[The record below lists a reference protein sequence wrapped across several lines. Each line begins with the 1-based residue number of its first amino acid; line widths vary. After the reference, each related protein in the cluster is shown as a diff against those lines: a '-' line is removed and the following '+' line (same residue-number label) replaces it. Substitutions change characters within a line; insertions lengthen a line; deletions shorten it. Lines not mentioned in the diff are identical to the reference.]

1 MSIYINSC
9 KKYLCQKYYYDT
21 QIKDFDPDFDHFID
35 MLARTT
41 TIKQEKPLES
51 ISQRIQILLPQTPSY
66 HSRQPYGFG

>member
-35 MLARTT
+35 MLATTT

-51 ISQRIQILLPQTPSY
+51 IS
-66 HSRQPYGFG
+66 